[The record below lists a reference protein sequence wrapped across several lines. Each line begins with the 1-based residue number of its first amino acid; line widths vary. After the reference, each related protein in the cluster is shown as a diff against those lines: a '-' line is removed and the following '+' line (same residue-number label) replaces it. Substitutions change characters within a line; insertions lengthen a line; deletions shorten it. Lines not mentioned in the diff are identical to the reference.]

1 MSEEKIVPVVEDEEL
16 TIEVIVVPEEG
27 AIIPDEAPAE
37 EGAII
42 PGEAPAEEKKKDKKK
57 DK

>member
-27 AIIPDEAPAE
+27 AIIPDEAP
-37 EGAII
+37 
-42 PGEAPAEEKKKDKKK
+42 
-57 DK
+57 